1 MDEKHWYL
9 IIGIVIGWITKFPL
23 LLKWYRELKRTKE
36 YKRMKMIFTLKKL
49 KNVGNNFILKKL
61 NKTKTNDNI

>member
-9 IIGIVIGWITKFPL
+9 IIGVVIGWITKFPL

-36 YKRMKMIFTLKKL
+36 YKRMQDDIHFEEIKERWKQIYPEKVK
-49 KNVGNNFILKKL
+49 
-61 NKTKTNDNI
+61 

>member
-36 YKRMKMIFTLKKL
+36 YKRMQDDIHFEEIKERWKQFYPKKV
-49 KNVGNNFILKKL
+49 K
-61 NKTKTNDNI
+61 